1 MDSHETS
8 KKVLAESNSPATSGS
23 SPTSAQPSSPTP
35 SNASTGSTKKD
46 KDASTTSTPASTPAS
61 SNGSTGGKSTKN
73 VPSSTPAINIF
84 SNDGSFLDRFKK
96 MKAEEDEKKK
106 QLGALERKKAFEDRI
121 KNRGKRKN
129 QPTDEEPD
137 PKRVTLEDNERS
149 ETLDP
154 KANAYLKEMQKYSE
168 RLCKDDSGHV
178 RPLVK

>member
-1 MDSHETS
+1 MDSHDTS
-8 KKVLAESNSPATSGS
+8 KKVLEESQSPTPSGS
-23 SPTSAQPSSPTP
+23 SSTPAQPSSPTP
-35 SNASTGSTKKD
+35 SNASTGSIKKD
-46 KDASTTSTPASTPAS
+46 KDASTASTPAS
-61 SNGSTGGKSTKN
+61 SNGSTGGKSSKN

-129 QPTDEEPD
+129 QPTDEELD
-137 PKRVTLEDNERS
+137 PKRVTLEDNERG

-154 KANAYLKEMQKYSE
+154 KANAYLEEMQKYSE